1 MSAARVLVVTV
12 VHDPRDAR
20 IYERQIRA
28 LLDAGDQITFAAP
41 FSGYGVHPPHDVTAE
56 DLPRASGRSRAVAI
70 VEARRLLRRLG
81 PQHDAVILHD
91 PELLVA
97 AAGFRHRV
105 LVWDVHEDTAAALSL
120 KAWLPESARPLV
132 RRGVAALE
140 SCAERHRRLLLA
152 EPGYSVRFRSAHP
165 VVPNT
170 SRVPSS
176 VTPPDTRQ
184 AVYLGR
190 VSVERGGLDL
200 VEVGRLLVPH
210 GCSLVIMGPAD
221 ERMRPHLE
229 SARDAGW
236 IDWNGFVD
244 NDRALSRVEGSVAGL
259 SLLHD
264 EPNYRHSMPTKVI
277 EYMARGIPVITTPL
291 PRAVELVQAAESGLV
306 VPFNDPRA
314 AAYAVVS
321 LLGDA
326 ALRHR
331 LGSFGHRYASENTNW
346 DVDGPAFV
354 ELLHRWISEAAESR
368 G

>member
-28 LLDAGDQITFAAP
+28 LLEAGDQVTFAAP
-41 FSGYGVHPPHDVTAE
+41 FSGYGVAPPSDVLAE

-70 VEARRLLRRLG
+70 VEAGRLLHRLG
-81 PQHDAVILHD
+81 RQHDAVILHD

-140 SCAERHRRLLLA
+140 ARAERHRRLMLA
-152 EPGYSVRFRSAHP
+152 EPGYAARFRTAHP

-170 SRVPSS
+170 SRVPST
-176 VTPPDTRQ
+176 VAQPDTRQ

-200 VEVGRLLVPH
+200 IEVGRLLVPQK
-210 GCSLVIMGPAD
+210 CSLVIMGPAD

-236 IDWNGFVD
+236 IDWSGFVD
-244 NDRALSRVEGSVAGL
+244 NDRALRRLEGSAAGL

-264 EPNYRHSMPTKVI
+264 EPNYRHSMPTKVV

-291 PRAVELVQAAESGLV
+291 PLANELVQAADSGLV
-306 VPFNDPRA
+306 VPFNDPPA
-314 AAYAVVS
+314 AADAVVR
-321 LLGDA
+321 LLGDS

-331 LGSFGHRYASENTNW
+331 LGAAGHRFASQNTNW
-346 DVDGPAFV
+346 EVDGPAFV
-354 ELLHRWISEAAESR
+354 ELLHGWISEAVTR
-368 G
+368 PG